1 MEYFLRVYIAL
12 YYYVS
17 GLHNFLESSESP
29 SCLTITRVKR
39 IKDNDVSVLKLKGA
53 FNYVRSKDTL
63 TSPMRAPGVLQAFD
77 KLLHVSPRG
86 IDACNCC
93 WGGLVTRNFEQ
104 VALISLSGGRK
115 ETTPFS

>member
-12 YYYVS
+12 YYFVS

-63 TSPMRAPGVLQAFD
+63 TFPMRAPGVLQAFD
-77 KLLHVSPRG
+77 KLLCPQGELMPVTVVGVGWSRG
-86 IDACNCC
+86 I
-93 WGGLVTRNFEQ
+93 
-104 VALISLSGGRK
+104 LSK
-115 ETTPFS
+115 LP